1 MTIIQIDKTDELIES
16 FSNDNEIKKEQVTKS
31 WDELTKEEKS
41 DIIKK
46 MSSEVKVKFTSG
58 EIIGFNPFRICAS
71 FPAKYQIKNYTLNN
85 KYEFIF
91 EHNLHS
97 KISNYG
103 VETNN
108 IEYLKEAKFKV
119 NNILLN
125 VEL

>member
-1 MTIIQIDKTDELIES
+1 MDKTDELIES
-16 FSNDNEIKKEQVTKS
+16 FSNENKIKKEPVCKS

-41 DIIKK
+41 DILKK
-46 MSSEVKVKFTSG
+46 MSSEVKVKFISG

-71 FPAKYQIKNYTLNN
+71 FPAQYQIKNYTLNN
-85 KYEFIF
+85 KF
-91 EHNLHS
+91 ELILKNDLHM
-97 KISNYG
+97 KITNYG

-108 IEYLKEAKFKV
+108 IEYLKEAKFQV